1 MGGCCNC
8 ATACCTIGLLPA
20 RGYLGHMPVKKT
32 TSSLRRSVSAPK
44 RRVSVL
50 PKSYAAVLEAVKER
64 IRTAQLKAALAV
76 NSDLVMLYW
85 SIGREIMERQDKEG
99 WGSKVVERLAKD
111 LHREFPGMNGLSE
124 RNLKYMRALA
134 EAYPDRSIVQQAV
147 ARIPWGHN
155 VLLLTRV
162 KKPEHRLW
170 YAQATIANGWSRA
183 VLDAQVATHAH
194 RRQGKAITNFKRTLP
209 AERSDLA
216 HQTLK
221 DPYTFEFLGIAADMR
236 ERDLEQALVDHIQ
249 KVLLELGS
257 GFAFVGRQVPLKV
270 GRKEYKVDLLFYH
283 LKLRCYVVVDLK
295 MEAFEP
301 EHAGKMNF
309 YLTAVDAQLRH
320 PDDKPSIGLLL
331 CKDNDKLVVEYA
343 LRDVSK
349 PIGVAEWKTRLVATL
364 PKNLRGAL
372 PSVKDIERELSE

>member
-1 MGGCCNC
+1 M
-8 ATACCTIGLLPA
+8 
-20 RGYLGHMPVKKT
+20 
-32 TSSLRRSVSAPK
+32 RRNVSAPK
-44 RRVSVL
+44 RAVSVL

-76 NSDLVMLYW
+76 NSELVMLYW

-111 LHREFPGMNGLSE
+111 LHREFPGMAGLSE

-147 ARIPWGHN
+147 AQIPWGHN
-155 VLLLTRV
+155 VLLLAKV

-183 VLDAQVATHAH
+183 VLDAQIATHAH

-216 HQTLK
+216 QQTLK
-221 DPYTFEFLGIAADMR
+221 DPYTFEFLNLVADTR
-236 ERDLEQALVDHIQ
+236 ERDLELALVAHIQ
-249 KVLLELGS
+249 KVLLELGA

-270 GRKEYKVDLLFYH
+270 GRKEYFLDLLFYH
-283 LKLRCYVVVDLK
+283 LKLRCYVVVELK
-295 MEAFEP
+295 MEPFEP

-309 YLTAVDAQLRH
+309 YLTAVDEQLRH

-343 LRDVSK
+343 LRDVAK
-349 PIGVAEWKTRLVATL
+349 PIGVAEWRTRLVATL
-364 PKNLRGAL
+364 PKGLRGTL
-372 PSVKDIERELSE
+372 PSVKEIERELSE

>member
-1 MGGCCNC
+1 MSNSLLDNYPPSPQLSNSCW
-8 ATACCTIGLLPA
+8 TIEPDAG
-20 RGYLGHMPVKKT
+20 RGYLGHMPMRRRRVKK
-32 TSSLRRSVSAPK
+32 RA
-44 RRVSVL
+44 VSVL
-50 PKSYAAVLEAVKER
+50 PKSYGAVLEAVKAR
-64 IRTAQLKAALAV
+64 IRAAQLQAARSV
-76 NSDLVMLYW
+76 NQELVSLYW
-85 SIGREIMERQDKEG
+85 QIGREIIQRQDKEG

-111 LHREFPGMNGLSE
+111 LHKEFPDMGGFS
-124 RNLKYMRALA
+124 RSNLLYMRAFA
-134 EAYPDRSIVQQAV
+134 EAYPDPSIVQQLV
-147 ARIPWGHN
+147 GQIPWGHN
-155 VLLLTRV
+155 VLLLTKL

-170 YAQATIANGWSRA
+170 YAQATVANGWSRT
-183 VLDAQVATHAH
+183 VLDVQIATHAH

-216 HQTLK
+216 QQTLK
-221 DPYTFEFLGIAADMR
+221 DPYTFEFLNLVADTR
-236 ERDLEQALVDHIQ
+236 ERDLELALVAHIQ
-249 KVLLELGS
+249 KVLLELGA

-270 GRKEYKVDLLFYH
+270 GRKEYFLDLLFYH
-283 LKLRCYVVVDLK
+283 LKLRCYVVVELK
-295 MEAFEP
+295 MEPFEP

-343 LRDVSK
+343 LRDVAK
-349 PIGVAEWKTRLVATL
+349 PIGVAEWRTRLVATL

>member
-1 MGGCCNC
+1 M
-8 ATACCTIGLLPA
+8 PA
-20 RGYLGHMPVKKT
+20 KKR
-32 TSSLRRSVSAPK
+32 TSLLRRSVSAPK
-44 RRVSVL
+44 RAVGVL

-76 NSDLVMLYW
+76 NSELLMLYW
-85 SIGREIMERQDKEG
+85 SIGQEIMERQDKEG
-99 WGSKVVERLAKD
+99 WGSKVVDRLAKD
-111 LHREFPGMNGLSE
+111 LYKEFPGMGGFS
-124 RNLKYMRALA
+124 RSNLLYMRSFA
-134 EAYPDRSIVQQAV
+134 EAYPDGSIVQQLV
-147 ARIPWGHN
+147 GQIPWGHN
-155 VLLLTRV
+155 VLLLTRL

-170 YAQATIANGWSRA
+170 YARATIANGWSRA

-216 HQTLK
+216 QQTLK
-221 DPYTFEFLGIAADMR
+221 DPYTFEFLNIAADTR
-236 ERDLEQALVDHIQ
+236 ERDLELALVGHIQ
-249 KVLLELGS
+249 NVLLELGA

-283 LKLRCYVVVDLK
+283 LKLRCFVVVDLK

-343 LRDVSK
+343 LRDD
-349 PIGVAEWKTRLVATL
+349 WWL
-364 PKNLRGAL
+364 PCQRTCVVHCPA
-372 PSVKDIERELSE
+372 

>member
-1 MGGCCNC
+1 MAKRK
-8 ATACCTIGLLPA
+8 ATK
-20 RGYLGHMPVKKT
+20 RPVKRLVKKAT
-32 TSSLRRSVSAPK
+32 KK
-44 RRVSVL
+44 RRPTSAAVL
-50 PKSYAAVLEAVKER
+50 PKNYTVVLEAVKAR
-64 IRTAQLKAALAV
+64 IRAAQLKAALAV
-76 NSDLVMLYW
+76 NHELVSLYW
-85 SIGREIMERQDKEG
+85 HIGKEIMERQDKEG
-99 WGSKVVERLAKD
+99 WGSKVVERLATD
-111 LHREFPGMNGLSE
+111 LHREFPGMGGFS
-124 RNLKYMRALA
+124 RSNLLYMRAFA
-134 EAYPDRSIVQQAV
+134 EAYREASIVQQLV
-147 ARIPWGHN
+147 GQIPWGHN

-162 KKPEHRLW
+162 KKPGHRLW
-170 YAQATIANGWSRA
+170 YAQATITNGWSRA
-183 VLDAQVATHAH
+183 VLDAQIATHAH

-209 AERSDLA
+209 ADRSDLA
-216 HQTLK
+216 QQTLK

-257 GFAFVGRQVPLKV
+257 GFAFVGRQVVLKV

-309 YLTAVDAQLRH
+309 YLTAVDAQMSH

-343 LRDVSK
+343 LRDVAK
-349 PIGVAEWKTRLVATL
+349 PIGVAEWRTRLVATL
-364 PKNLRGAL
+364 PKRLRGAL